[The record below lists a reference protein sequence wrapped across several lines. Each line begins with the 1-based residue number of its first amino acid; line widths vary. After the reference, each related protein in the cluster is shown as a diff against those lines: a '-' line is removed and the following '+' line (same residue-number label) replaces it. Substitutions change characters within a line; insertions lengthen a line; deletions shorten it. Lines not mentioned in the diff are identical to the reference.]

1 MTPILA
7 LVALVAMVV
16 GEVWR
21 ISSPALTRDAPM
33 SKATGVAL
41 AMAAGWPGTD
51 SGGFDSIVSL
61 LGPLLVATGAVGVA
75 AVIRREFTQVVPDLV
90 RLLSSMVVAGVL
102 VRVPLARGVSLLER
116 VHQYPGRPVLVAVL
130 VLTVA
135 VVAVFAS
142 LVVRSVI
149 RSSRAHAERRAQLGE
164 DLARHGPLALATA
177 TTATVMALS
186 LGLLGPLSLV
196 LFLVPLLVLQPAVER
211 QHRIRLAQR
220 QTIVALA
227 RLTEEAGL
235 TALGHSARVAAL
247 TVPLARDVGVPE
259 ADLADVES
267 AALLHDIGQ
276 VGLSRPIPGGATVE
290 VSGRDQRRI
299 AGTGAAILARTAD
312 LSRLAAIVA
321 DVGVSHHRAVER
333 GDVSLAAR
341 VVRVASAYDD
351 LTGRSTRLAGH
362 SGPVEA
368 LERLLRN
375 TPHDYDPLVV
385 SALLR
390 LLERRGELS
399 AAQTVALR
407 RQVSPVARP
416 PAHAQR
422 ATDRGVPGRP
432 SLSHRGPLSRTTAQ
446 D

>member
-1 MTPILA
+1 MSPVLA

-21 ISSPALTRDAPM
+21 MSAPALARDAPM

-41 AMAAGWPGTD
+41 VMAAGWPSTD
-51 SGGFDSIVSL
+51 DGWLASVVGL
-61 LGPLLVATGAVGVA
+61 LGPLGVATVAVVIA
-75 AVIRREFTQVVPDLV
+75 ALLRRELARVIPDLV
-90 RLLSSMVVAGVL
+90 RLLSSMVIAGVL
-102 VRVPLARGVSLLER
+102 ARVPLANGVSLLER
-116 VHQYPGRPVLVAVL
+116 VQRHPSRPVLVAFL
-130 VLTVA
+130 ILAVA
-135 VVAVFAS
+135 VVAVVAP
-142 LVVRSVI
+142 LVARSVI
-149 RSSRAHAERRAQLGE
+149 RSSRVRAERRTQLGE
-164 DLARHGPLALATA
+164 DLGRHGPLALATA

-186 LGLLGPLSLV
+186 LELLGPLSLV
-196 LFLVPLLVLQPAVER
+196 LFLVPLLVLQPAVDR
-211 QHRIRLAQR
+211 QRRIRLAQR
-220 QTIVALA
+220 QTIVALS

-247 TVPLARDVGVPE
+247 SVPLARDVGVHE
-259 ADLADVES
+259 TDLADVES
-267 AALLHDIGQ
+267 AALLHDVGQ

-290 VSGRDQRRI
+290 VSGRDQRMI

-312 LSRLAAIVA
+312 LSRLAAMVA

-351 LTGRSTRLAGH
+351 LTGRSTRLAGRN
-362 SGPVEA
+362 GPVEA

-385 SALLR
+385 AALLR

-399 AAQTVALR
+399 AAQAAALR
-407 RQVSPVARP
+407 RQASAPTHMAPGQRGTLQAGSP
-416 PAHAQR
+416 Q
-422 ATDRGVPGRP
+422 
-432 SLSHRGPLSRTTAQ
+432 HR
-446 D
+446 